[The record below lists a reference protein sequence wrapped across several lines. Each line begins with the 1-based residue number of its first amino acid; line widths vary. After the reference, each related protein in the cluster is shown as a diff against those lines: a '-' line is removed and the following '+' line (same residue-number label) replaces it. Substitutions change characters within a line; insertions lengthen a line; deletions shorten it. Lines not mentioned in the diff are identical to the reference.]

1 MNGTE
6 VDVEIMEFLE
16 LKAVQRF
23 GTDLR
28 NKMIEI
34 MGSIDQSWV
43 DWIKADPRRNLTV
56 ALNWGRFRVAD
67 GETLV

>member
-1 MNGTE
+1 MNGTK

-43 DWIKADPRRNLTV
+43 DWIKADP
-56 ALNWGRFRVAD
+56 
-67 GETLV
+67 EEI